1 MASEIGTWG
10 PAIIGGYQGLQLEVV
25 RLKYV
30 LLKTAQSYEVS
41 GAKKIELRDKV
52 AAVATEIGAHVQ
64 GLADK
69 KLSRYNMAEFAR
81 VEGEYIKKLSA
92 DIRKLQIA
100 GLKVLRSRENLAQIP
115 IREAEVDEQLLQS
128 RIFDAP
134 VLGKDQLGRLNAA
147 RRFLPSADPLPVESP
162 PAVDKELQRLKLKS
176 YVEGLAACETRN
188 PDILF
193 RVREKLQAVLA
204 ARAPAFVTPE
214 LFERA
219 DPPRTTDLIAFATP
233 DGRYGVELE
242 QGAVRM
248 HVLIETS
255 LQRGG
260 SIRFVARI
268 TGWAEVGASRTE
280 FSAAHADCGRELP
293 GDAAN
298 AQLVRFLDATGAGAL
313 CQALDARRSEWAKGD
328 ADRVHSREQDSKAR
342 ISKALDEL
350 G

>member
-10 PAIIGGYQGLQLEVV
+10 PAIIGGYQALQLEVV

-30 LLKTAQSYEVS
+30 LLKNAQSYQVS
-41 GAKKIELRDKV
+41 GAKKIELRDRV
-52 AAVATEIGAHVQ
+52 AEVATEIGAHVQ

-69 KLSRYNMAEFAR
+69 KLSRYNMAEFGR
-81 VEGEYIKKLSA
+81 VEGDYIKKLSA
-92 DIRKLQIA
+92 DIRKLQVA

-134 VLGKDQLGRLNAA
+134 VLGKDQLERLNAA
-147 RRFLPSADPLPVESP
+147 RRFLPSADPRPVESP
-162 PAVDKELQRLKLKS
+162 PAVDSELQRLKLKS
-176 YVEGLAACETRN
+176 YVEGLAAYETRN

-193 RVREKLQAVLA
+193 RVRERLQATLA
-204 ARAPAFVTPE
+204 ARAPAFVASE

-219 DPPRTTDLIAFATP
+219 DPPRRTDLVAFATA

-248 HVLIETS
+248 HVLIETAP
-255 LQRGG
+255 QRGA

-280 FSAAHADCGRELP
+280 FSAAHPDCGQELP
-293 GDAAN
+293 GETAT
-298 AQLVRFLDATGAGAL
+298 AQLLRFLEATGAGAL
-313 CQALDARRSEWAKGD
+313 CQSLDARRSEWAKGD
-328 ADRVHSREQDSKAR
+328 ADRADKREKDTKAR
-342 ISKALDEL
+342 VSKALDEL